1 MGAALTLPTEI
12 YRKVS
17 LDRLASP
24 EQLDQ
29 LLVVAT
35 PKNWMAL
42 IAFGVALT
50 AGLGWAFLGY
60 SDTTVA
66 GQGVIVRQG
75 GVFNVASLAGGQIT
89 HVNVKVGDLVRAGQ
103 TVTRVAQPDLLEKL
117 KNANEEIAE
126 ARHARERQADVNQEG
141 HHAKLAAMNKQRT
154 SLEQEIQDTLQQV
167 KYAREQIPIDK
178 QLVEKGLITRQT
190 AVQDQQ
196 KVATLEENISKLQ
209 AQLAQLQSDE
219 LSMQHQNAQT
229 MLEHTNKISD
239 LLRNKRLIEENLA
252 GSVSV
257 VTPNA
262 GRVVEVKTNP
272 GAIISAGAPVIS
284 IEPLAKTLEA
294 VVYIPADR
302 VKEIARG
309 MEVHIS
315 PSGVEREEYG
325 YMLGEVRAVG
335 DFPSTSEAI
344 VSNFANDALAK
355 SMLGSSPVT
364 ELRVS
369 LTPDPKTVSGFKW
382 SSSKGPTMSISSG
395 SVCAVEVVTR
405 KQHPIELLF
414 PYIKKTL
421 GFK

>member
-1 MGAALTLPTEI
+1 MPTEI

-17 LDRLASP
+17 LDRLSSP

-35 PKNWMAL
+35 PKNWVAL
-42 IAFGVALT
+42 IAFGVALI

-66 GQGVIVRQG
+66 GQGVIVRHG

-89 HVNVKVGDLVRAGQ
+89 ELDVAVGEVVTAGQ
-103 TVTRVAQPDLLEKL
+103 TVARVAQPDLLEKL
-117 KNANEEIAE
+117 KNANEELEE
-126 ARHARERQADVNQEG
+126 ARRARERQARANREG
-141 HHAKLAAMNKQRT
+141 RSAKQVATTKQRT
-154 SLEQEIQDTLQQV
+154 SMEQELRDTLDQI
-167 KYAREQIPIDK
+167 KYAKDQLPVDA
-178 QLVEKGLITRQT
+178 QLVAKGLITRQT
-190 AVQDQQ
+190 AIQDQQ
-196 KVATLEENISKLQ
+196 KVATLEENVAKLQ

-219 LSMQHQNAQT
+219 LSTQHQDTQT

-239 LLRNKRLIEENLA
+239 LLRNKRLIEQNLTE
-252 GSVSV
+252 SVKV

-272 GAIISAGAPVIS
+272 GAIISAGAAVIS
-284 IEPLAKTLEA
+284 IEPLVKNLEA

-302 VKEIARG
+302 VKEISPG

-315 PSGVEREEYG
+315 PSGVERAEYG

-344 VSNFANDALAK
+344 ISNFQNDALAK
-355 SMLGSSPVT
+355 SMLGGGPVT

-369 LTPDPKTVSGFKW
+369 LVPDLKTASGFKW
-382 SSSKGPTMSISSG
+382 SSSKGPAVSVSSG
-395 SVCAVEVVTR
+395 SVCGVEVVTR

-414 PYIKKTL
+414 PYIKKKL